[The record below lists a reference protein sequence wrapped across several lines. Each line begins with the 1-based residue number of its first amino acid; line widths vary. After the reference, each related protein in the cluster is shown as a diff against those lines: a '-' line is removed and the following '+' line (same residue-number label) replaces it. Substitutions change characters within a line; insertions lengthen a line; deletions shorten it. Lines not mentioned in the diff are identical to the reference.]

1 MAITTEALHFAR
13 RSATWF
19 ALGVQAV
26 GASVDGRNTALVAA
40 FPSHQAAVGWVKTCL
55 KGLDERSGGELRG
68 IVEPTLVDPYRR
80 WYIGTVEGRDITR
93 KNEPRDDPI
102 DWWQAADA
110 LGQATTEEA

>member
-19 ALGVQAV
+19 APGVQAV

-40 FPSHQAAVGWVKTCL
+40 FPSHQAAFDWVKTCL
-55 KGLDERSGGELRG
+55 KGLESSGDGLRG
-68 IVEPTLVDPYRR
+68 CVTPALVDPYRV
-80 WYIGTVEGRDITR
+80 WYIATVQGLDIAR

-110 LGQATTEEA
+110 LGQAAIEEA

>member
-19 ALGVQAV
+19 APGVQAV
-26 GASVDGRNTALVAA
+26 GASAHGEHTALVAA
-40 FPSHQAAVGWVKTCL
+40 FPSHQAAFDWTQNCL
-55 KGLDERSGGELRG
+55 KGLACSGDGLRG
-68 IVEPTLVDPYRR
+68 CVTPAMVDPYRV
-80 WYIGTVEGRDITR
+80 WYIATVQGRDIAR
-93 KNEPRDDPI
+93 KNEPHDDPG